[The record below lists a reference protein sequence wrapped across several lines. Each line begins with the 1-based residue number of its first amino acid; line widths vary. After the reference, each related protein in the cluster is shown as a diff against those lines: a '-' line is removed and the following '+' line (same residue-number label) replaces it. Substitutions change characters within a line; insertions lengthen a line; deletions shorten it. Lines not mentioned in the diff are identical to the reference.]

1 MHETLNI
8 GTVMNSY
15 LTSVKQYYQQSVKDE
30 EFLTQ
35 E

>member
-1 MHETLNI
+1 MHKVLNI
-8 GTVMNSY
+8 GTVMSFY
-15 LTSVKQYYQQSVKDE
+15 LTYQDWQQSVKDE